1 MHVVERTKSETI
13 NMNTITFDESKER
26 FDEFVNNYETYKTIN
41 MSESDT
47 RSKLID
53 TVLIDVL
60 GWDEADIRR
69 EGHVDSGYYDYKIS
83 IAGFS
88 LIVEAKRQFNDLIL
102 PNQNKRKCKLNA
114 IYSSNKDV
122 IDQIRH
128 YLDDCG
134 CDIGVLTN
142 GKQYIIAKFFN
153 TNGIPWKD
161 NNCIVYNGVEDIV
174 NNYVEFWN
182 TLSKESVIRNCGIKQ
197 LFDVEMSFS
206 KTVLSSIL
214 NKDNEIVRN
223 DLSAKLAPFIDKAFG
238 DIYNSNE
245 EDDDIEFI
253 KECYVEN
260 KEVIKNKRELR
271 GLFRDTPPKLNEV
284 VKAVNSDSISHQ
296 ITDEIESYPSQ
307 SSNSATPKPIIII
320 GSRGAGKTTFLN
332 FLFKNETDGK
342 NLQDNPYL
350 FVNLMKY
357 YTGADCVD
365 FENIY
370 KDLLIQFS
378 DKYPQLNINSLEVL
392 ERIYIREINQNKKG
406 VWKYSF
412 ENNLDEYQKEL
423 ASFFKEKMRNSQEHF
438 MAINKYL
445 TREIHKRIVV
455 IFDNADQLS
464 DKIQEQ
470 VYLNA
475 CSLNTQARF
484 GVVISLREGY
494 YYNWRNRPPFNAFI
508 CNAYH
513 IAAPDY
519 GQVLQKRLNYL
530 VKNIQFSKTHSFT
543 GSVGDKQYMLN
554 DDKIEEFFTG
564 IEGSLFGAKN
574 APILD
579 FLRHMSF
586 PNIREGLNLFK
597 TFLISGYTD
606 VSEYVLRVLFN
617 KGDHI
622 ITIPI
627 HEFVKTIALENKLYY
642 NHRSSK
648 IQNLLY
654 PSSPNSDYF
663 IKYYLL
669 KVLDEQLSFE
679 GNINKFIGYSDLLKK
694 FLEYGYR
701 EDVVNK
707 ELESLLTDN
716 FIETD
721 KVLSDISW
729 NNLPEE
735 TFSITITAKGHYY
748 ITELINRFYYIE
760 LILQDTPLFE
770 KEVYDNLVQ
779 KFPIPEKSNGKKDM
793 KVRIDVVQLF
803 MDYLETIEK
812 KSNNA
817 LLQTKYGKLVDNML
831 TGGLRNDLNKL
842 SAIADNR

>member
-1 MHVVERTKSETI
+1 
-13 NMNTITFDESKER
+13 MNTITFDESKER
-26 FDEFVNNYETYKTIN
+26 FDEFVNNYETYESIN

-69 EGHVDSGYYDYKIS
+69 EGHVDSGYFDYKIS

-88 LIVEAKRQFNDLIL
+88 LIIEAKRQYNDLIL

-114 IYSSNKDV
+114 IYSSNQEV

-134 CDIGVLTN
+134 CDIGVVTN

-153 TNGIPWKD
+153 TNGIPWKE
-161 NNCIVYNGVEDIV
+161 NNCIVYNGVEDII

-197 LFDVEMSFS
+197 LFDVEISFS

-214 NKDNEIVRN
+214 DKDNEIVRN
-223 DLSAKLAPFIDKAFG
+223 DLSAKLAPFIDKVFG
-238 DIYNSNE
+238 DIFNSNE

-296 ITDEIESYPSQ
+296 ITNEIENYPSQ

-332 FLFKNETDGK
+332 FLFKNESEGN

-406 VWKYSF
+406 VWRYSF

-423 ASFFKEKMRNSQEHF
+423 ALFFKEKMRNSQEHF

>member
-1 MHVVERTKSETI
+1 
-13 NMNTITFDESKER
+13 MNNITFEKSKEN
-26 FDEFVNNYETYKTIN
+26 FDEFVKNFEAYKECN

-53 TVLIDVL
+53 AVLIDIL
-60 GWDEADIRR
+60 GWNETDIKR
-69 EGHVDSGYYDYKIS
+69 EGHVDCGYYDYKIS
-83 IAGFS
+83 IAGFCV
-88 LIVEAKRQFNDLIL
+88 IIEAKKQFNDFIL
-102 PNQNKRKCKLNA
+102 PNQNKRKCKLSA
-114 IYSSNKDV
+114 LYSSNQDV

-134 CDIGVLTN
+134 CDIGIITN
-142 GKQYIIAKFFN
+142 GKQFIIAKFIN
-153 TNGIPWKD
+153 TNGIPWKQ
-161 NNCIVYNGVEDIV
+161 NNCIIYNGIEDILK
-174 NNYVEFWN
+174 NYVEFWN
-182 TLSKESVIRNCGIKQ
+182 TLSKESIIKNCGIKQ
-197 LFDVEMSFS
+197 LFDADVSFS

-214 NKDNEIVRN
+214 DKDNEIVRN
-223 DLSAKLAPFIDKAFG
+223 DLSAKIAPFIDKAFG
-238 DIYNSNE
+238 DIFNSNE

-284 VKAVNSDSISHQ
+284 VKAINVDSISNQ
-296 ITDEIESYPSQ
+296 INDEIKSYPAKSAD
-307 SSNSATPKPIIII
+307 SATPKPIIII

-332 FLFKNETDGK
+332 FLFKDESDENGMKDY
-342 NLQDNPYL
+342 PFL

-357 YTGADCVD
+357 YTGKERVD
-365 FENIY
+365 FDYIY
-370 KDLLIQFS
+370 KDLLTQFT
-378 DKYPQLNINSLEVL
+378 DKYPEFNINSLEVL

-406 VWKYSF
+406 IWRYYF
-412 ENNLDEYQKEL
+412 ENNQDEYQKEL
-423 ASFFKEKMRNSQEHF
+423 ASFFKNKLNDCQEHF

-445 TREIHKRIVV
+445 TREIHKRIII

-464 DKIQEQ
+464 DAIQEQ

-484 GVVISLREGY
+484 GVIISLREGY

-530 VKNIQFSKTHSFT
+530 VKNIRFNKTHSFT
-543 GSVGDKQYMLN
+543 GPVGNKQYFLN
-554 DDKIEEFFTG
+554 EEKIEEFFSG
-564 IEGSLFGAKN
+564 IESSLFGEQN

-617 KGDHI
+617 KGDHA

-642 NHRSSK
+642 NHKSSK
-648 IQNLLY
+648 IQNLFY

-669 KVLDEQLSFE
+669 KILDEQLSFE
-679 GNINKFIGYSDLLKK
+679 GNINKFIGYSELLKA
-694 FLEYGYR
+694 FQEYGYR
-701 EDVVNK
+701 EDVINK
-707 ELESLLTDN
+707 ELESLLIDN

-721 KVLSDISW
+721 KILSDVSW
-729 NNLPEE
+729 TNLPKE
-735 TFSITITAKGHYY
+735 TFSVTITAKGHYY
-748 ITELINRFYYIE
+748 ITKLINRFYYIE

-770 KEVYDNLVQ
+770 KDIYNNLVQ

-793 KVRIDVVQLF
+793 KVRVEVVQIF
-803 MDYLETIEK
+803 IQYLEEVERK
-812 KSNNA
+812 KNNA
-817 LLQTKYGKLVDNML
+817 LLQTKYGKLVDNIL
-831 TGGLRNDLNKL
+831 TGGLKNDILRL
-842 SAIADNR
+842 SNIN

>member
-1 MHVVERTKSETI
+1 
-13 NMNTITFDESKER
+13 MNTITFDESKEH
-26 FDEFVNNYETYKTIN
+26 FDEFVNNYETYESIN

-69 EGHVDSGYYDYKIS
+69 EGHVDSGYFDYKIS

-88 LIVEAKRQFNDLIL
+88 LIIEAKRQYNDLIL

-114 IYSSNKDV
+114 IYSSNQEV

-134 CDIGVLTN
+134 CDIGVVTN

-153 TNGIPWKD
+153 TNGIPWKE
-161 NNCIVYNGVEDIV
+161 NNCIVYNGVEDII

-197 LFDVEMSFS
+197 LFDVEISFS

-214 NKDNEIVRN
+214 DKDNEIVRN
-223 DLSAKLAPFIDKAFG
+223 DLSAKLAPFIDKVFG
-238 DIYNSNE
+238 DIFNSNE

-296 ITDEIESYPSQ
+296 ITNEIENYPSQ

-332 FLFKNETDGK
+332 FLFKNESEGN

-406 VWKYSF
+406 VWRYSF

-423 ASFFKEKMRNSQEHF
+423 ALFFKEKMRNSQEHF

>member
-1 MHVVERTKSETI
+1 
-13 NMNTITFDESKER
+13 MNTITFDESKEH
-26 FDEFVNNYETYKTIN
+26 FDDFVNNYEKYKSIN

-60 GWDEADIRR
+60 GWDEVDIKR
-69 EGHVDSGYYDYKIS
+69 ESHVDSGYYDYKIS

-88 LIVEAKRQFNDLIL
+88 LIIEAKRQFNDLIL
-102 PNQNKRKCKLNA
+102 PNQSKRKCKLNA
-114 IYSSNKDV
+114 IYTSNKDV

-134 CDIGVLTN
+134 CDIGVITN
-142 GKQYIIAKFFN
+142 GKQYVIAKFIN
-153 TNGIPWKD
+153 TNGIPWKQ
-161 NNCIVYNGVEDIV
+161 NNCIVYNGIEDIV
-174 NNYVEFWN
+174 NNFVEFWN
-182 TLSKESVIRNCGIKQ
+182 TLSKESVIKNCGIKQ
-197 LFDVEMSFS
+197 LFDLEMSFS

-296 ITDEIESYPSQ
+296 ITNEIESFPSQ
-307 SSNSATPKPIIII
+307 SSGSATPKPIIII

-332 FLFKNETDGK
+332 FLFKNESDGIK
-342 NLQDNPYL
+342 LKDNPYL

-378 DKYPQLNINSLEVL
+378 EKYPQLNINSLEVL

-406 VWKYSF
+406 VWRYSF
-412 ENNLDEYQKEL
+412 ENNLDDYQKEL

-484 GVVISLREGY
+484 GVIISLREGY

-543 GSVGDKQYMLN
+543 GPVGDKQYMLN
-554 DDKIEEFFTG
+554 EDKIEEFFTG

-648 IQNLLY
+648 IQNILY
-654 PSSPNSDYF
+654 PSSSNSDYF

-679 GNINKFIGYSDLLKK
+679 GNINKFIGYSDLLKE
-694 FLEYGYR
+694 FLDYGYR

-729 NNLPEE
+729 NYLPEE

-748 ITELINRFYYIE
+748 ITELINRFYYVE

-770 KEVYDNLVQ
+770 KEVYETLVQ

-793 KVRIDVVQLF
+793 MVRISVVQIF

-817 LLQTKYGKLVDNML
+817 LLQIKYGKLVENML

-842 SAIADNR
+842 SAIAENR

>member
-1 MHVVERTKSETI
+1 MVKK
-13 NMNTITFDESKER
+13 MNTISFDDSKVR
-26 FDEFVNNYETYKTIN
+26 FDEFVNNYETYKSVNI
-41 MSESDT
+41 SESDT

-60 GWDEADIRR
+60 GWDEADVRR

-88 LIVEAKRQFNDLIL
+88 LIIEAKRQFNDLIL
-102 PNQNKRKCKLNA
+102 PNQNKRKCKLNS
-114 IYSSNKDV
+114 IYSSNKEV

-134 CDIGVLTN
+134 CDIGVVTN

-153 TNGIPWKD
+153 TNGIPWKE
-161 NNCIVYNGVEDIV
+161 NNCIVYNGVDDIM

-223 DLSAKLAPFIDKAFG
+223 DLSAKLAPLIDKVFG

-271 GLFRDTPPKLNEV
+271 GLFRDTPPKLKEV
-284 VKAVNSDSISHQ
+284 VKAVNSDSISQQ
-296 ITDEIESYPSQ
+296 ITGEIESFPSL

-332 FLFKNETDGK
+332 FLFKNESDGK

-370 KDLLIQFS
+370 NDLLVQFC

-406 VWKYSF
+406 VWRYSF
-412 ENNLDEYQKEL
+412 ENNQDEYQKEL
-423 ASFFKEKMRNSQEHF
+423 ASFFKDKMRTSQEHF

-484 GVVISLREGY
+484 GVIISLREGY

-508 CNAYH
+508 SNAYH

-543 GSVGDKQYMLN
+543 GPVGDKQYMLN
-554 DDKIEEFFTG
+554 EDKIEEFFTG

-669 KVLDEQLSFE
+669 KKLDEQLSFE
-679 GNINKFIGYSDLLKK
+679 GNINKYIGYSDLLKE
-694 FLEYGYR
+694 FLDYGYR
-701 EDVVNK
+701 EDVINR

-729 NNLPEE
+729 IYLPEE

-748 ITELINRFYYIE
+748 VTELINRFYYVE

-770 KEVYDNLVQ
+770 KEVYESLVQ

-793 KVRIDVVQLF
+793 KVRVNVVKTF
-803 MDYLETIEK
+803 INYLETIER

-817 LLQTKYGKLVDNML
+817 LLKTKYGNLVDNML
-831 TGGLRNDLNKL
+831 TGGLGSDLNRL
-842 SAIADNR
+842 SAIAENR